1 MDNSF
6 YPRLLSTFH
15 NIRVCTK
22 DVIGEKVIPSGE
34 SGVWYFT
41 LKISKIRKVST
52 ASKMKHVTTFYSLYK
67 FLFLLFYACVRCTKF
82 TNVWREVIIIIN
94 NFSIVDQWKIIY
106 SRKLDRIVAILRYDY
121 THIRYEQPRIQP
133 ALSFLFFFFRF
144 FSIVDY
150 RFSYSSPMRIHK

>member
-1 MDNSF
+1 MHKGCRRRKSDCPN
-6 YPRLLSTFH
+6 
-15 NIRVCTK
+15 
-22 DVIGEKVIPSGE
+22 PSGE

-133 ALSFLFFFFRF
+133 ALSFLFFFFVSF
-144 FSIVDY
+144 PLSIIDSVIRLLCGSINSFVY
-150 RFSYSSPMRIHK
+150 YTYKN